1 MALLFLF
8 QPVGNITDRVAA
20 GELTENHADE
30 LAPRVISFAM
40 LVGPCCPNDF
50 SDIFF
55 RQFADC
61 LSEKCYICHK
71 EVVLMGIIAKIAL
84 LF

>member
-1 MALLFLF
+1 
-8 QPVGNITDRVAA
+8 
-20 GELTENHADE
+20 
-30 LAPRVISFAM
+30 M
-40 LVGPCCPNDF
+40 LVGLRCPNDF

>member
-1 MALLFLF
+1 
-8 QPVGNITDRVAA
+8 
-20 GELTENHADE
+20 
-30 LAPRVISFAM
+30 
-40 LVGPCCPNDF
+40 
-50 SDIFF
+50 
-55 RQFADC
+55 

>member
-1 MALLFLF
+1 MVQLFHF
-8 QPVGNITDRVAA
+8 QPVGNITGGVAA
-20 GELTENHADE
+20 RELNENHADE
-30 LAPRVISFAM
+30 LAPCVISFAM
-40 LVGPCCPNDF
+40 FVGPCCPNDF

-61 LSEKCYICHK
+61 LSESVIFAIRK
-71 EVVLMGIIAKIAL
+71 